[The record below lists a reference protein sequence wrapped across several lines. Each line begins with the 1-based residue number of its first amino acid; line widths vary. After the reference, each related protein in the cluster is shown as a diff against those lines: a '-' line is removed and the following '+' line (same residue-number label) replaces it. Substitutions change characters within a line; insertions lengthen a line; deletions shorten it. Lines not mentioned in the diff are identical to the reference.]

1 MNIDNIN
8 FEKVFYNTLKIG
20 WSFIVGFLF
29 ALYLVDAEA
38 DNNERATMIQLE
50 NTIMN
55 NDKQYYTKEDL
66 KLFIRRY

>member
-1 MNIDNIN
+1 MKIDNIN